1 MYQYYKEFPPDLS
14 TWDGSDM
21 FLLSGTAFHFYTKKV
36 YEIFKKNKISNIL
49 YQNVMDYIVK
59 EDSEEFFRSNDLKGR
74 ECYNW

>member
-1 MYQYYKEFPPDLS
+1 MYQYYKGFPPDLS

-49 YQNVMDYIVK
+49 YQNVMDFIIDDYF
-59 EDSEEFFRSNDLKGR
+59 EESFRNYEFKKR
-74 ECYNW
+74 ESYNW